1 MVTPYPESVMAGGG
15 DFWGGTSEL
24 DMLVRHPSEMS
35 SGHRGQSG
43 VQEKTGLEKAA
54 CLEKEATEMD
64 EIAQER

>member
-1 MVTPYPESVMAGGG
+1 MAGGG

-24 DMLVRHPSEMS
+24 DMLLRHPSEMS

-54 CLEKEATEMD
+54 VSWK
-64 EIAQER
+64 RSHGNG